1 MKSYHWQYYDTS
13 LVSKH
18 LGTEFASNMI
28 KTPPDPRLYLIF
40 DDSRDPALPRGTTYR
55 QAFRKGPPSYLLI
68 DPGYCP
74 NPTLKDPWKL
84 GGTRLLL
91 PLTVDTINKKIT
103 LVCGQPLIAPSTL
116 YLQNLAFV
124 YPGFTWGMVFAL
136 PEHYLKYLDRLA
148 KAGLLQNPHLVDH
161 EPPLVEPATNAPTL
175 KQEIPFVHTNQYRP
189 DPKISAKIPQT
200 LQYKYKVAPI
210 SLFEKVLTIATADQ
224 AVNWAVQQNIITLLS
239 KEQLLPRYLQTDRAG
254 LNHLLTYNSTLDI
267 SSNAKTLSKISERY
281 TKEDGPPITIIDP
294 EVLREKLENRT
305 GTNVDLVTAILTT
318 AIKKKASDVHIVP
331 QADDIRITF
340 RLDNLLYDYPQKL
353 PRSLGKEL
361 INTIKILAD
370 ITIEVDDKPKN
381 GRHTVSEG
389 DRLIDMRVAS
399 QRTNYGDAISIRF
412 SDRTQS
418 TKTIY
423 DLGLPPIV
431 ESILQRTID
440 SDHGLTLVTGP
451 TGSGKTTTLYA
462 VLYTI
467 DRKHHHVM
475 TCEDPVERE
484 IPLISQ
490 TSITAQLPYDLYIEG
505 ALRRDPDYI
514 MVGEVRSLST
524 AKALIHASETG
535 HVVYTTLHTNS
546 AAAAPKRLLNMGV
559 ENFAV
564 ADNLKA
570 AVAQRLVPLLCPECA
585 EPDKDAASL
594 IEKRKI
600 KPEWFNN
607 KMNFLTSH
615 GCDKCNQ
622 NGVTGRVLIAEAF
635 MVNRDIKDL
644 IYKNEPV
651 HKLQEA
657 QLAAG
662 SPTMFQIAVQKA
674 ANGVVSLREALELQ
688 EEE

>member
-1 MKSYHWQYYDTS
+1 MNLTWQYYDTS

-18 LGTEFASNMI
+18 LGTEFHHNMV
-28 KTPPDPRLYLIF
+28 KTPPDVRLYLKF
-40 DDSRDPALPRGTTYR
+40 DDSREPALPRGTTYR
-55 QAFRKGPPSYLLI
+55 QAFRKGPASYLLI
-68 DPGYCP
+68 DPNYCP
-74 NPTLKDPWKL
+74 LPNLTKDIWKL

-91 PLTVDTINKKIT
+91 PLTIDTINKKIT
-103 LVCGQPLIAPSTL
+103 LICGQPLIAPSPL
-116 YLQNLAFV
+116 YLQNLAFL
-124 YPGFTWGMVFAL
+124 YAGYTWGLVFAL
-136 PEHYLKYLDRLA
+136 PEHYLKYLERLA
-148 KAGLLQNPHLVDH
+148 KAGLIQNSGIQDD
-161 EPPLVEPATNAPTL
+161 PPLVELGPNVPAL
-175 KQEIPFVHTNQYRP
+175 KQTTHPFVLTNQYRI
-189 DPKISAKIPQT
+189 DPKVSAKIPQN
-200 LQYKYKVAPI
+200 LQHRYKIAPL
-210 SLFEKVLTIATADQ
+210 SLFEGILTLATAEPT
-224 AVNWAVQQNIITLLS
+224 VNWAVQQNVVSLLA
-239 KEQLLPRYLQTDRAG
+239 KEQLRPRYLQTDRSG
-254 LNHLLTYNSTLDI
+254 LSHLLTYNSTLDI

-281 TKEDGPPITIIDP
+281 TKEDGPHITIIDP
-294 EVLREKLENRT
+294 EILREKLENRT

-331 QADDIRITF
+331 QCEDIRITF

-353 PRSLGKEL
+353 PPSLGKEL
-361 INTIKILAD
+361 INTIKILCD
-370 ITIEVDDKPKN
+370 ISIEVDDKPKN

-399 QRTNYGDAISIRF
+399 QRTTYGDALSIRF

-418 TKTIY
+418 TKNIY
-423 DLGLPPIV
+423 DLGMPPIV
-431 ESILQRTID
+431 EQILQRTID

-490 TSITAQLPYDLYIEG
+490 TTISGQLPYELYIEG

-535 HVVYTTLHTNS
+535 HCVYSTLHTNS
-546 AAAAPKRLLNMGV
+546 AAAAPKRLLNLGV

-570 AVAQRLVPLLCPECA
+570 SVAQRLVPVLCPECT
-585 EPDKDAASL
+585 EPDKDAFAL
-594 IEKRKI
+594 LEKRKVNPDWLGN
-600 KPEWFNN
+600 KPT
-607 KMNFLTSH
+607 FLTSH
-615 GCDKCNQ
+615 GCDKCNE
-622 NGVTGRVLIAEAF
+622 NGVTGRMLIAEAF
-635 MVNRDIKDL
+635 LVTRDVKDL

-651 HKLQEA
+651 HKIQEA
-657 QLAAG
+657 QTASG
-662 SPTMFQIAVQKA
+662 SPTMFQIAIEKA
-674 ANGVVSLREALELQ
+674 ARGRLSLREALELQ
-688 EEE
+688 EET